1 MYIYTLRQP
10 LLLHFLKIDFKL
22 EQFQTILTP
31 VFSFSRPL
39 WPPSSSI
46 DSQESLNLDAAKE
59 TASKEIV
66 SKGTT
71 LKEIVTKEAA
81 SKETI
86 GTIQVF
92 SINSNISYSM
102 IKLLLLNDEFDE
114 SICVSGTDPGVG
126 FDAGESRSNG
136 CANVN

>member
-1 MYIYTLRQP
+1 LKRPTLPYWVNSDVQSPPIPKEFYAQP
-10 LLLHFLKIDFKL
+10 QK
-22 EQFQTILTP
+22 
-31 VFSFSRPL
+31 FSRPL